1 MTSIAMKLKLKNNAV
16 LIKEIKE
23 VAVTKSGLLLP
34 TQKYNRKAEV
44 IATASSDV
52 NVGDVILKTIG
63 HGTIFNIDG
72 QEYEILHED
81 HILAKII

>member
-1 MTSIAMKLKLKNNAV
+1 MMSMETKLKLKNNAV

-23 VAVTKSGLLLP
+23 IPITKSGLLLP
-34 TQKYNRKAEV
+34 NKKYNRKAEV
-44 IATASSDV
+44 IATASS
-52 NVGDVILKTIG
+52 NVTIGDIILKTIG

-81 HILAKII
+81 HILAIIK